1 MKRYLLSLLILSV
14 LSNNHSA
21 AQSLAINTDGSTANA
36 SALLDVKSTQKGM
49 LVPRMSRTE
58 RNAIASPAT
67 GLLIY
72 QNGPDSIGFHYYDGT
87 RWSPVISHSNSDLLA
102 WRTGGNTG
110 TIDGSH
116 YIGTTD
122 NVPLNIK
129 VNNQKAGRIAS
140 TGETFLGYQAGNVSA
155 SGANTG
161 IGAQAL
167 LSNST
172 GINNTSVGFA
182 ALRDNTIG
190 SNNTAIGYAA
200 LLSNTTGNENLAL
213 GTDALRSNISGT
225 KNTALSGG
233 SLYSNSSGNENIAI
247 GYFSLFSNST
257 GSQNVAI
264 GDESSVFNTTG
275 NGNTALGF
283 HSLYSNGTG
292 YSNVAIGL
300 HALASN
306 TISSNLV
313 AVGDS
318 ALYTNTG
325 TDNTAVGSKALY
337 SNTTGNGNTS
347 LGKSSLYSNTTGNN
361 NMAAG
366 FSALSSNTTGYNNT
380 AAGMDAMKA
389 NTTGYNNTA
398 TGVQALTANTSGTFN
413 TATGVAALS
422 SNTTGYNN
430 TAMGMQA
437 LNSNIDGF
445 FNTATG
451 LAALFYNT
459 SGSSNTAT
467 GMDALRLNTTGSQ
480 NTAIGMRALNS
491 NTTGINNTATGVN
504 ALYAN
509 TEGIFNTATG
519 VNALTTNTT
528 GNNNTAFGQQALN
541 SNVTGSNNTALG
553 LQAGFLATGSG
564 NVFLGLQAG
573 YNETGNNK
581 LYIANNSNNPPIIY
595 GDFSTKT
602 LGFGTITPN
611 STYGF
616 AKVEIASEGFG
627 APTDL
632 LIRNAATSSGYAPG
646 LVFQHARG
654 TLAAPVTVNN
664 GDYLAAIST
673 MNYDGSNY
681 ILSAGLDIFADGA
694 IAAGI
699 VPTRLQF
706 NTMNTA
712 GSYAA
717 RLTIKNDGKIGIA
730 TTGPAATLDVNG
742 NFKLGTAGNSHN
754 ALLRSTVNIDLPS
767 IAANSESDIT
777 VTVTGASTT
786 ASSVFVSPAA
796 DIESGLVIAWA
807 RVSAANTVK
816 IRFRNETGSAIDP
829 AAVNYVV
836 SVLQ

>member
-1 MKRYLLSLLILSV
+1 MKRYLLSLLVLSV
-14 LSNNHSA
+14 FFNTRSA
-21 AQSLAINTDGSTANA
+21 AQSLAINTDGSSANA
-36 SALLDVKSTQKGM
+36 SALLDVKSTQKGV
-49 LVPRMSRTE
+49 LIPRMSRTE
-58 RNAIASPAT
+58 RNAIASPAA

-72 QNGPDSIGFHYYDGT
+72 QTGPDSIGYHYYDGT
-87 RWSPVISHSNSDLLA
+87 RWSTVLSNSNSDLLA

-122 NVPLNIK
+122 NIPLNFR
-129 VNNQKAGRIAS
+129 VNNQKAGRIDQVS
-140 TGETFLGYQAGNVSA
+140 GNSFFGYQAAN
-155 SGANTG
+155 ANTA
-161 IGAQAL
+161 GAGNTAMGYQSL
-167 LSNST
+167 LANQSGN
-172 GINNTSVGFA
+172 NNTAVGYLA
-182 ALRDNTIG
+182 SRDNISGGQNTAAGYASMILNTG
-190 SNNTAIGYAA
+190 SNNTAYGFYSMYNNVAGSNATAIGYQSMLYANNTSTPFTNNNVAVGFEALKGSATPAANTGLYNSAIGYQA
-200 LLSNTTGNENLAL
+200 LLN
-213 GTDALRSNISGT
+213 
-225 KNTALSGG
+225 
-233 SLYSNSSGNENIAI
+233 NSSG
-247 GYFSLFSNST
+247 
-257 GSQNVAI
+257 
-264 GDESSVFNTTG
+264 
-275 NGNTALGF
+275 
-283 HSLYSNGTG
+283 
-292 YSNVAIGL
+292 
-300 HALASN
+300 
-306 TISSNLV
+306 
-313 AVGDS
+313 S
-318 ALYTNTG
+318 ANTG
-325 TDNTAVGSKALY
+325 LGYLALQ
-337 SNTTGNGNTS
+337 N
-347 LGKSSLYSNTTGNN
+347 
-361 NMAAG
+361 
-366 FSALSSNTTGYNNT
+366 NTTGYSNT

-480 NTAIGMRALNS
+480 NTATGMRALNS

-509 TEGIFNTATG
+509 TEGIFNTAAG

-573 YNETGNNK
+573 YNETGNDK
-581 LYIANNSNNPPIIY
+581 LYIANNNTNPPLIY

-632 LIRNAATSSGYAPG
+632 LIRNAATSAGYAPG

-664 GDYLAAIST
+664 GDYLAALST
-673 MNYDGSNY
+673 MNYDGASY

-699 VPTRLQF
+699 VPTRLHF

-712 GSYAA
+712 GGYAA
-717 RLTIKNDGKIGIA
+717 RLTIRNDGKTGIA
-730 TTGPAATLDVNG
+730 TTAPAATLDVNG
-742 NFKLGTAGNSHN
+742 DFKLGAAGVVHT
-754 ALLRSTVNIDLPS
+754 ALLRTTASINLPS

>member
-1 MKRYLLSLLILSV
+1 MKRYLLSLLVFSV
-14 LSNNHSA
+14 FFNTRSA
-21 AQSLAINTDGSTANA
+21 AQSLAINTDGSSANA
-36 SALLDVKSTQKGM
+36 SALLDVKSTTKGI
-49 LVPRMSRTE
+49 LIPRMTKTE
-58 RNAIASPAT
+58 KNAIASPAT

-72 QNGPDSIGFHYYDGT
+72 QTGPDSIGFHYYDGT
-87 RWSPVISHSNSDLLA
+87 RWSPVLSNSNSDLLA

-110 TIDGSH
+110 TVDGSH

-122 NVPLNIK
+122 DVPLNIK

-140 TGETFLGYQAGNVSA
+140 TGETFFGYQAGNVSA

-257 GSQNVAI
+257 GSQNVSV
-264 GDESSVFNTTG
+264 GEGSSVSNTTG
-275 NGNTALGF
+275 GGNTVLGF
-283 HSLYSNGTG
+283 HSLYSNSTG
-292 YSNVAIGL
+292 S
-300 HALASN
+300 
-306 TISSNLV
+306 
-313 AVGDS
+313 
-318 ALYTNTG
+318 
-325 TDNTAVGSKALY
+325 
-337 SNTTGNGNTS
+337 GNTS
-347 LGKSSLYSNTTGNN
+347 LGLDAGVFSTGDN
-361 NMAAG
+361 
-366 FSALSSNTTGYNNT
+366 
-380 AAGMDAMKA
+380 
-389 NTTGYNNTA
+389 
-398 TGVQALTANTSGTFN
+398 
-413 TATGVAALS
+413 
-422 SNTTGYNN
+422 
-430 TAMGMQA
+430 
-437 LNSNIDGF
+437 
-445 FNTATG
+445 
-451 LAALFYNT
+451 
-459 SGSSNTAT
+459 
-467 GMDALRLNTTGSQ
+467 
-480 NTAIGMRALNS
+480 
-491 NTTGINNTATGVN
+491 
-504 ALYAN
+504 
-509 TEGIFNTATG
+509 
-519 VNALTTNTT
+519 
-528 GNNNTAFGQQALN
+528 
-541 SNVTGSNNTALG
+541 
-553 LQAGFLATGSG
+553 
-564 NVFLGLQAG
+564 NVFLGRQAG
-573 YNETGNNK
+573 YNETGSNK
-581 LYIANNSNNPPIIY
+581 LYIANNNTNPPLIY

-632 LIRNAATSSGYAPG
+632 LIRNAATSAGYAPG

-664 GDYLAAIST
+664 GDYLAALST
-673 MNYDGSNY
+673 MNYDGASY

-699 VPTRLQF
+699 VPTRLHF

-712 GSYAA
+712 GGYAA
-717 RLTIKNDGKIGIA
+717 RLTIRNDGKTGIA
-730 TTGPAATLDVNG
+730 TTAPAATLDVNG
-742 NFKLGTAGNSHN
+742 DFKLGAAGVVHT
-754 ALLRSTVNIDLPS
+754 ALLRTTASINLPS

-786 ASSVFVSPAA
+786 ASCVFVSPAA